1 MNWLLKIVDGP
12 MKGAEIELLGG
23 RRTSVGSDDA
33 CDLVIA
39 DQALA
44 AKAFELDVSDAA
56 VTLIVEGGEAKVLHP
71 FEVRTFGTT
80 SVAIGPAEG
89 AWEPLVYPEQAAPQA
104 ETPPAAEEAPA
115 PAAAADAPRP
125 EADADTAPE
134 TAPEPAPRKR
144 RRGLGCLFMLVLLG
158 LVVFLVWFFW
168 PRLVE
173 KWPVCET
180 CRVKTVERLTSWW
193 RSGKALVVKSEP
205 VVEKGPTLA
214 EIAAQYGL
222 ALTPATAESPRA
234 CLSGNVRLRTERL
247 AIRAL
252 ALADDPSVR
261 FDLTDD
267 ESLRTSANELLFVVT
282 EGALQ
287 AVAASNRVVTLTG
300 YAPNAAKL
308 EYAVR
313 ALSKDVPSVAR
324 LDTTQV
330 TVGGTPP
337 KDVAQTAFVAG
348 KTGEKTPAAEA
359 LKPATKTR
367 HDYPIAGILTTPYPC
382 VVMRN
387 GLRLCEGAQVGSAV
401 IVAIAADKLVLREGK
416 TEFEWRP

>member
-1 MNWLLKIVDGP
+1 
-12 MKGAEIELLGG
+12 MKGAEIALLGG

-39 DQALA
+39 DQTLA

-56 VTLIVEGGEAKVLHP
+56 VTLLVEGGEAKVLHP

-80 SVAIGPAEG
+80 AIAVGPAEG
-89 AWEPLVYPEQAAPQA
+89 AWGSLVYPE
-104 ETPPAAEEAPA
+104 EKNSEGE
-115 PAAAADAPRP
+115 AAAADAPTN
-125 EADADTAPE
+125 EAPASEEKSEPSESAAAPE
-134 TAPEPAPRKR
+134 EPVPPSERKR
-144 RRGLGCLFMLVLLG
+144 RGCGCGCLLGLVLLG
-158 LVVFLVWFFW
+158 VIVFLLWFFW
-168 PRLVE
+168 PRIAE
-173 KWPVCET
+173 KWPVAEQY
-180 CRVKTVERLTSWW
+180 RAASVERVTGWLTA
-193 RSGKALVVKSEP
+193 GKKMVTKDEP
-205 VVEKGPTLA
+205 VAVKGPTLS
-214 EIAAQYGL
+214 EIADQYGL
-222 ALTPATAESPRA
+222 TLTPASESEPRA
-234 CLSGNVRLRTERL
+234 CLAGNVRLRTERL

-252 ALADDPSVR
+252 ALADDPTVK

-313 ALSKDVPSVAR
+313 ALAKDVAAIAR
-324 LDTTQV
+324 LDTAQV

-337 KDVAQTAFVAG
+337 KEVVRTSFVASHP
-348 KTGEKTPAAEA
+348 GEKSSDGDSARPA
-359 LKPATKTR
+359 LQVR
-367 HDYPIAGILTTPYPC
+367 RDYPIAGILTKPYPC

-387 GLRLCEGAQVGSAV
+387 GLRLCEGAQVGSAQ
-401 IVAIAADKLVLREGK
+401 IVSIAADKLVLREGK
-416 TEFEWRP
+416 TEFEWKP